1 MQTVQLHH
9 ACQSQAQGGM
19 VSHREMEKNRMNLKA
34 LIDIKKEQREII
46 AQQIKD
52 YLEKGNHIKVY
63 PVGATGVDLKKM
75 NEVWEKKLKNKPKKG
90 DFV

>member
-1 MQTVQLHH
+1 VH
-9 ACQSQAQGGM
+9 
-19 VSHREMEKNRMNLKA
+19 LKA
-34 LIDIKKEQREII
+34 LIEIKEEERERIADDIK
-46 AQQIKD
+46 A
-52 YLEKGNHIKVY
+52 YLAIRGNQIKVY

>member
-1 MQTVQLHH
+1 MH
-9 ACQSQAQGGM
+9 
-19 VSHREMEKNRMNLKA
+19 LKA
-34 LIDIKKEQREII
+34 LIEIKEEERERIADDIK
-46 AQQIKD
+46 A
-52 YLEKGNHIKVY
+52 YLARGKFIKVY

>member
-1 MQTVQLHH
+1 VQLHH

-90 DFV
+90 EFI

>member
-1 MQTVQLHH
+1 VH
-9 ACQSQAQGGM
+9 
-19 VSHREMEKNRMNLKA
+19 LKA
-34 LIDIKKEQREII
+34 LIEIKEEERERIANDIK
-46 AQQIKD
+46 A
-52 YLEKGNHIKVY
+52 YLAIRGNQIKVY

>member
-1 MQTVQLHH
+1 
-9 ACQSQAQGGM
+9 M
-19 VSHREMEKNRMNLKA
+19 VPHREVEKNRMNLKA
-34 LIDIKKEQREII
+34 LIEIKQKERELI
-46 AQQIKD
+46 ANQIKE
-52 YLEKGNHIKVY
+52 YLARGNHIKVY

>member
-19 VSHREMEKNRMNLKA
+19 VSHREVEKNRMNLKA

-90 DFV
+90 EFI

>member
-1 MQTVQLHH
+1 MQ
-9 ACQSQAQGGM
+9 
-19 VSHREMEKNRMNLKA
+19 LKA
-34 LIDIKKEQREII
+34 LIEIKEEERERIADDIK
-46 AQQIKD
+46 A
-52 YLEKGNHIKVY
+52 YLALGNYIKVY

>member
-1 MQTVQLHH
+1 LQTVQLHH

-52 YLEKGNHIKVY
+52 YLAQGNHIKIY
-63 PVGATGVDLKKM
+63 PVGTTGVDFKM